1 LRFPKQDWEVDYVE
15 SKRLLEEI
23 ELLKQRL
30 NELIA
35 EKESLQDDEVIEA
48 SSLLDAALN
57 EYNKLYKK

>member
-1 LRFPKQDWEVDYVE
+1 VE